1 MGRLEALRAKTKG
14 GVGYSTT
21 EYTEN
26 TERAKGGDPLGSN
39 GAQEGGEKSHRVGV
53 LKAQARHFEA
63 GAALQSAASQPVAGL
78 FLVSGG
84 GVRAKCCNRG
94 SRDPVCQIECVPS
107 R

>member
-1 MGRLEALRAKTKG
+1 MPLDGLFRRS
-14 GVGYSTT
+14 GVSYSTT

-78 FLVSGG
+78 SFVSGEW
-84 GVRAKCCNRG
+84 VSATVEAETQFVK
-94 SRDPVCQIECVPS
+94 
-107 R
+107 